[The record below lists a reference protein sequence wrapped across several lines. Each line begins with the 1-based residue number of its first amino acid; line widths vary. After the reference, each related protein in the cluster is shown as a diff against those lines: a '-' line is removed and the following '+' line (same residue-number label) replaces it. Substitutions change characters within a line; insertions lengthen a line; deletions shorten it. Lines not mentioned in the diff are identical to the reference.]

1 MSDKSSIDIENFSS
15 IEIQQPYETVFENY
29 SESSESSLIENYNQ
43 VNTSVGGILDKVN
56 QSFVYLKE
64 SNINNGYGFESHSFI
79 NHLTGEKTE
88 EILCSNGSCGLPNYK
103 LYSNYDPNYESAYGF
118 YAPSF
123 KQQRS
128 KSFKDLTPRSDK
140 PLMTKPKREAI
151 EPEVSGAPI
160 YGRYAPVDIS
170 NSKVSSEITP
180 KKRSASKKV
189 AKEASKKVAKE
200 ASKKVA
206 KEVAKKEAKKAT
218 KKEAKKAA
226 KKEAKKAAK
235 KEAKKAAKKEAKKAS
250 KESSTKSSSKSS
262 TKSSSKKSSTLSK
275 STSVSSKSSSVSSKS
290 LSVSSKRSSTSSK
303 KSSTSSINK
312 AFKKL
317 IKKNKK

>member
-15 IEIQQPYETVFENY
+15 VEIQQPYETVFENY
-29 SESSESSLIENYNQ
+29 SESSESSNVIENYNQ
-43 VNTSVGGILDKVN
+43 VNSSVGGILDKVN

-64 SNINNGYGFESHSFI
+64 SNISNGYGFESHSFI

-160 YGRYAPVDIS
+160 YGRYAPVDVS

-189 AKEASKKVAKE
+189 AKEASKKVAKK
-200 ASKKVA
+200 ASKK
-206 KEVAKKEAKKAT
+206 EAKKEAKKAS
-218 KKEAKKAA
+218 KKAA

-235 KEAKKAAKKEAKKAS
+235 KEAKKAAKKAS
-250 KESSTKSSSKSS
+250 KDSSTKSSSKQSS
-262 TKSSSKKSSTLSK
+262 TKSSSKQSSTL
-275 STSVSSKSSSVSSKS
+275 SKSSSVSSKS
-290 LSVSSKRSSTSSK
+290 SSTSSK

-317 IKKNKK
+317 IKKKINKT